1 MLSIA
6 ALLRRGIAVDRGNRV
21 ELLGLGL
28 AMEAVL
34 EVSSADRRRRVC
46 AKRQRAAAPILE
58 RVHLLLNHVR
68 AGAGG
73 AREQVGLL
81 EDGRL
86 DPAVAV
92 ERAEALDL
100 TGDVLPERLLG
111 RQDVVC
117 PARRLELRAH
127 EARSSARN
135 GLRASSAPSVVSGPW
150 PE

>member
-1 MLSIA
+1 ME
-6 ALLRRGIAVDRGNRV
+6 ALL
-21 ELLGLGL
+21 
-28 AMEAVL
+28 
-34 EVSSADRRRRVC
+34 EVGPADRRRRVC
-46 AKRQRAAAPILE
+46 AKRQRAAAPVREHI
-58 RVHLLLNHVR
+58 HLLLNHVR
-68 AGAGG
+68 TGTGG
-73 AREQVGLL
+73 ACEELGLL

-86 DPAVAV
+86 DSAVAV

-100 TGDVLPERLLG
+100 AGDVLPERLLR

-135 GLRASSAPSVVSGPW
+135 GLRASSPPSVVAGPW